1 MASRIWLVSVLLGIS
16 YSANAA
22 SLSGTYVGTGTD
34 IAVLLQL
41 VEANG
46 GQLSGRYEQR
56 KMINGNRLEQ
66 LNASVTG
73 TSDGQ
78 TIVLQVRPTE
88 VLAGTYVL
96 SGTVS
101 GSIVRLNGGGYGQ
114 TFQLNLTKGSEEDF
128 KGQVANLSASVNRTV
143 ATANLETELTKSE
156 KILEAMSN
164 FSKNPKPEPSAFVPY
179 EQRYRSMTI
188 QMQAALGR
196 QQSIPKFI
204 ETPARGQI
212 DTAINQASI
221 ETDQIHEGMKSKDE
235 EFQKRT
241 IAALQTVEPLVDRC
255 KDISAQANIA
265 PPTLEKLKS
274 QCGRFKPIAKKFI
287 EDAKK
292 IADSYAKIEAVWR
305 EERQKQDAIVR
316 SADIAAR

>member
-1 MASRIWLVSVLLGIS
+1 MASRIWLITVLLGIS
-16 YSANAA
+16 CSANAA
-22 SLSGTYVGTGTD
+22 SLSGTYVGTGAD

-56 KMINGNRLEQ
+56 KMIGGNRLEQ

-101 GSIVRLNGGGYGQ
+101 GSTLRLDGGGYGQ
-114 TFQLNLTKGSEEDF
+114 TFHLTLAKGSEENF
-128 KGQVANLSASVNRTV
+128 KNQVVNLSTSVNRVV
-143 ATANLETELTKSE
+143 ATANLEAELTKSE
-156 KILEAMSN
+156 KTLEAMSN
-164 FSKNPKPEPSAFVPY
+164 FSKNPKPEPSAFFPY
-179 EQRYRSMTI
+179 EQRYRSITQ
-188 QMQAALGR
+188 QMQAALAK
-196 QQSIPKFI
+196 QQSIPRFI
-204 ETPARGQI
+204 QTPQRGQI
-212 DTAINQASI
+212 DTAINQASM
-221 ETDQIHEGMKSKDE
+221 ETNQIHGSVKSKE
-235 EFQKRT
+235 EDFQKGT
-241 IAALQTVEPLVDRC
+241 IAALQTIEPLVRRC

-265 PPTLEKLKS
+265 PSTLEKLKF
-274 QCGRFKPIAKKFI
+274 QCSRFKPIAKKFI

-292 IADSYAKIEAVWR
+292 IAESYEKVEAVWR
-305 EERQKQDAIVR
+305 QERQKQDAIVR
-316 SADIAAR
+316 SADMAAQ